1 MAIVLAAGCTPWP
14 FLSDPRAR
22 RFALNRSVKRR
33 LCKKGCAARC
43 RAVSAALSRVPLPIR
58 PQYVTPNVADRLK
71 VDSRSSSA
79 SFSLA
84 QQLADAFALILES
97 PSRVSYKNP
106 SKALTLPES
115 EIVHDIN
122 SKRLE

>member
-1 MAIVLAAGCTPWP
+1 V
-14 FLSDPRAR
+14 R
-22 RFALNRSVKRR
+22 RTLPRR
-33 LCKKGCAARC
+33 LCR
-43 RAVSAALSRVPLPIR
+43 ALSVPLPIR

-79 SFSLA
+79 SSAASLA
-84 QQLADAFALILES
+84 QQLADALALILES